1 MAAKFQLTRAGN
13 RLDFD
18 LQGKLDREQM
28 AAALDEFDLK
38 SAGIEHGILRCRI
51 SDFHFPSVGALAIEL
66 SRLPLLFR
74 VARHF
79 DRAAI
84 LADESWFRRV
94 SEWEGKLVPG
104 FELKAFPLDQET
116 AAEHWLKPPLM

>member
-1 MAAKFQLTRAGN
+1 MFQITRTGN

-28 AAALDEFDLK
+28 AAALDEFEIK
-38 SAGIEHGILRCRI
+38 SAGIEHGIMRYRI
-51 SDFHFPSVGALAIEL
+51 TGFRFPSIGAFAIEL
-66 SRLPLLFR
+66 SRLPLLIR
-74 VARHF
+74 VIRHF

-84 LADESWFRRV
+84 LADESWLRRV
-94 SEWEGKLVPG
+94 SEWEGKLIPG
-104 FELKAFPLDQET
+104 FEIKAFPLDEET